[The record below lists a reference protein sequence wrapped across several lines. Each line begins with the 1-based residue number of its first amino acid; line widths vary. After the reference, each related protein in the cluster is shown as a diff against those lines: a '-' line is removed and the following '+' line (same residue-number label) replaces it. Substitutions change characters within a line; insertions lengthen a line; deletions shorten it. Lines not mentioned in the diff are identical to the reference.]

1 MRGLEIL
8 ALQRLDVSTGPAS
21 TLRRDLA
28 FPAQPQGT
36 CGKGVGLLG
45 QNLQSPPTPGPGQ
58 VAKMRGVGQRGLCR
72 GEAHAPF
79 KRSNHYSGH
88 FLNVTVYNT

>member
-8 ALQRLDVSTGPAS
+8 ALQRLDVNTGPAS
-21 TLRRDLA
+21 MLRRDLA

-58 VAKMRGVGQRGLCR
+58 MAKMRGVGQRGLCGAR
-72 GEAHAPF
+72 PMPHLKGA
-79 KRSNHYSGH
+79 
-88 FLNVTVYNT
+88 NTIQAISST